1 MSEFERAIGEVLEE
15 VPENEDALHTSL
27 DGEVVEDRRQVPLD
41 VAFDMLKNERRRH
54 VLRYLLHNGGTTS
67 LSELA
72 ESLAAIENGKSKK
85 LITSQE
91 RKRVY
96 VGLYQC
102 HLPKMD
108 DAEVISFDRNR
119 GTVELDSNAVDLY
132 QYLQN
137 SHETTG
143 DWDGFFLSV
152 AGLGVVILVG
162 SYLVGYLNQF
172 TAVLTSLIVIAGVSL
187 GVLLQRRQKNSKD
200 LLGEVTLA
208 MDQ

>member
-1 MSEFERAIGEVLEE
+1 MSEFERAVGEVLDK
-15 VPENEDALHTSL
+15 VPENEDALRSSL
-27 DGEVVEDRRQVPLD
+27 DGEMAEERQQVPLD

-54 VLRYLLHNGGTTS
+54 VLRYLLQNGGTTS
-67 LSELA
+67 LSDLA
-72 ESLAAIENGKSKK
+72 ESLAAIENGKPKK

-119 GTVELDSNAVDLY
+119 GTVELDTNAVDLY
-132 QYLQN
+132 RYLHD
-137 SHETTG
+137 SHETPG
-143 DWDGFFLSV
+143 DWDGYYLSV

-172 TAVLTSLIVIAGVSL
+172 TAVLTSMIVISGVAL
-187 GVLLQRRQKNSKD
+187 GVLLQRRQNYSED
-200 LLGEVTLA
+200 LLGKVDLA
-208 MDQ
+208 KDQ